1 MNVLELSGTALG
13 GLIFLPGRYNG
24 HTGQK
29 NVAEEEL
36 PLLVYLHGA
45 GERGTKTEHMC
56 RHGIPRLITR
66 EGLEIPAVVL
76 CPQCPADYVWNNVV
90 REVKAVID
98 STVRRFSMR
107 HDRIS
112 LTGCSMGGFG
122 AWEMGMTYTGFFS
135 ALAPVAGGGLS
146 FRAGNLRTTPIRA
159 YHGTADE
166 LVPAVYST
174 LMTEAVLACG
184 GHAELT
190 LFPGLGHN
198 EGIEY
203 AYGHTDMIDWL
214 LAQRRTDHT
223 PEPEF
228 LSEYF

>member
-1 MNVLELSGTALG
+1 MNVLELSGEVLG
-13 GLIFLPGRYNG
+13 GLIFLPDIHVG
-24 HTGQK
+24 HSVGT
-29 NVAEEEL
+29 EEDL

-56 RHGIPRLITR
+56 RHGIPRLVTR

-76 CPQCPADYVWNNVV
+76 CPQCPAEYVWDNVV
-90 REVKAVID
+90 REVKSVID
-98 STVRRFSMR
+98 ATVMRFSIR

-135 ALAPVAGGGLS
+135 ALAPVAGGGRS
-146 FRAGNLRTTPIRA
+146 FRAANLRTTPIRA

-166 LVPAVYST
+166 LVPVVYST
-174 LMTEAVLACG
+174 LMTESVLACG
-184 GHAELT
+184 GYAELT

-203 AYGHTDMIDWL
+203 AYSHTDMIDWL
-214 LAQRRTDHT
+214 IAQRRMDHT
-223 PEPEF
+223 PVPEF